1 MFRQIVLTGFL
12 ICLAFGCGKKTV
24 KNTGSSDSPPPSQQ
38 TASNNK
44 GDKADKIKK
53 DQGKP
58 NWLDP
63 NYKKEGSERPE
74 GGSEAGGLPGKPGI
88 GFTVNAPPGGWE
100 PGSNPSTTTPP
111 SGGTASTKPSGSS
124 TATSTKPVTEA
135 DMKEIFI
142 FIENRSGG
150 TDKMPSIVDIQAALS
165 AASSHAADLIKDGS
179 IVLTGARTRESVWAY
194 EKKAKT
200 QGGWVVSHNGVVNVT
215 AAELASMLPGR

>member
-1 MFRQIVLTGFL
+1 MFRQVVLAGFL
-12 ICLAFGCGKKTV
+12 ICLVFGCGKKTV
-24 KNTGSSDSPPPSQQ
+24 KNTGTSDSPPPSQQ
-38 TASNNK
+38 TASNYK
-44 GDKADKIKK
+44 GDKAERIKK

-100 PGSNPSTTTPP
+100 PA
-111 SGGTASTKPSGSS
+111 ASTKPAGSS

-135 DMKEIFI
+135 DMKDIFT